1 MLTYAKSIK
10 TWRSIHFINSCIL
23 KIASKVMNLII
34 LLLIMS
40 LRNRVAGRRG
50 QQNALE
56 WQTWHWPIAYIF
68 CHVLLCT
75 FTIIWYEVN
84 KGAVTVISMLL
95 LTHFPLNHPCR
106 YQPLHRIYR
115 GYYMAVQRYQISLWV
130 LKNISRVSAANE
142 WNIFSTRHKRN
153 FVSPSGHVMFYFII

>member
-1 MLTYAKSIK
+1 MLTCAKSIK

-34 LLLIMS
+34 LLLIVS
-40 LRNRVAGRRG
+40 LRSRAVGRRG

-56 WQTWHWPIAYIF
+56 WQTWQAYCLHILSRPVD
-68 CHVLLCT
+68 CM
-75 FTIIWYEVN
+75 FTIISYEIN

-95 LTHFPLNHPCR
+95 LTHFPPNHPCR
-106 YQPLHRIYR
+106 YLPLHRIYR
-115 GYYMAVQRYQISLWV
+115 GYYMAARRYQISLWV

-142 WNIFSTRHKRN
+142 WNIFSTRQKRN

>member
-1 MLTYAKSIK
+1 MLTCAKSIK

-34 LLLIMS
+34 LLLIVS
-40 LRNRVAGRRG
+40 LRNRAVGRKG

-56 WQTWHWPIAYIF
+56 WQTSDRPTAYIF

-75 FTIIWYEVN
+75 FTIISYEVN

-95 LTHFPLNHPCR
+95 LTHFPPNHPCR
-106 YQPLHRIYR
+106 YLPLHRIYR
-115 GYYMAVQRYQISLWV
+115 GYYMAAQRYKFLFECWKIFHEWAQQMNEIFFQHVRREILY
-130 LKNISRVSAANE
+130 LQAA
-142 WNIFSTRHKRN
+142 
-153 FVSPSGHVMFYFII
+153 M

>member
-1 MLTYAKSIK
+1 MLTCAKSIK

-34 LLLIMS
+34 LLLIVS
-40 LRNRVAGRRG
+40 LRNRAVGRRG

-56 WQTWHWPIAYIF
+56 WQISDRPTAYIF

-75 FTIIWYEVN
+75 FTIISYEVN

-95 LTHFPLNHPCR
+95 LTHFPPNHPCR
-106 YQPLHRIYR
+106 YLPLHRIYR
-115 GYYMAVQRYQISLWV
+115 GYYMAARRYQISLWV

-142 WNIFSTRHKRN
+142 WNIFSTHQKRN

>member
-1 MLTYAKSIK
+1 MLTCAKSIK

-34 LLLIMS
+34 LLLIVS
-40 LRNRVAGRRG
+40 LRNRAAGRRG
-50 QQNALE
+50 QLK
-56 WQTWHWPIAYIF
+56 TLLSDKPDRPIAYIF

-75 FTIIWYEVN
+75 FTIISYEVN

-95 LTHFPLNHPCR
+95 LTHFPPNHPCR
-106 YQPLHRIYR
+106 YLPLHRIYR
-115 GYYMAVQRYQISLWV
+115 GYYMAAWRYQISLWV

-142 WNIFSTRHKRN
+142 WNIFSTHQKRN